1 MKAVLIP
8 GDGIGKEIS
17 ESAKKIS
24 EVLDTGIEWEEFHA
38 GAEYFEQSGSLIEPG
53 LIEAIEQDRPVHSR
67 IGVKS
72 RYENVDL
79 VVIREN
85 SEDLYMGLE
94 YKIGT
99 DTAHGIKLITR
110 QASERI
116 ARFAFEYARAHGR
129 HLVTCVHKAN
139 IMKYTDGLFLEA
151 FNHVAESYPDI
162 AHNSVIVDAMT
173 MKLVIDPTQF
183 DVIVAPNLYGDILS
197 DLCSG
202 LVGGLGFAPSANI
215 GDHQV
220 IYEAVHGSA
229 PDIAGKDLANPSA
242 LLLAM
247 GMLLK
252 DHGMSKKADA
262 LEHAVDEV
270 IRKGEH
276 TTRDIGGNAGTREFT
291 DAVIA
296 ELEAAE

>member
-1 MKAVLIP
+1 MDKVYY
-8 GDGIGKEIS
+8 KREQ
-17 ESAKKIS
+17 KKIS
-24 EVLDTGIEWEEFHA
+24 ECELNTYVFD
-38 GAEYFEQSGSLIEPG
+38 
-53 LIEAIEQDRPVHSR
+53 
-67 IGVKS
+67 
-72 RYENVDL
+72 VD
-79 VVIREN
+79 
-85 SEDLYMGLE
+85 G
-94 YKIGT
+94 
-99 DTAHGIKLITR
+99 
-110 QASERI
+110 RI
-116 ARFAFEYARAHGR
+116 AYISDGPDDYNYYTFHTMCLEHAVPGDTYVYPITLTNDMIMEKVRELRDKY
-129 HLVTCVHKAN
+129 HKAN

-252 DHGMSKKADA
+252 DHGMSEKADA

-270 IRKGEH
+270 IRKGQH
-276 TTRDIGGNAGTREFT
+276 TTRDIGGTAGTREFT